1 MTRWFSVL
9 SVLVLSV
16 FLLGTTLNTSA
27 DARAGSGF
35 SSGSR
40 GSFTFSR
47 PPSTP
52 TAPYSAQPI
61 QRSYTQ
67 PAAPNYA
74 PSYAPA
80 YGGGLFGGGLF
91 SGFGGGL
98 LGGLLGAGLF
108 GMLFGNGFFGG
119 MGGGMSFFGLILQ
132 FGLIFFAVKFL
143 FGLFARRMAP
153 MGAGFGPM
161 PQGSPAGFGGS
172 GFQSSV
178 PSVRSVTID
187 QADYAAFEERLHAVQ
202 DAYSREDL
210 DSLRDVATPEMVA
223 YFAEDLARNAGQGF
237 VNRITDVRLEKGDLA
252 EAWGEGTTD
261 YATVAMKFSL
271 IDTMIDRNSGRV
283 VSGGHPEEVTEIW
296 TFRREGAG
304 PWTLSAIQQTQS

>member
-1 MTRWFSVL
+1 MSRFFL
-9 SVLVLSV
+9 AGLGLLVSV
-16 FLLGTTLNTSA
+16 FFFTLAANTPA

-47 PPSTP
+47 PPSTS
-52 TAPYSAQPI
+52 TAPKPAAPI
-61 QRSYTQ
+61 ERSYTQ
-67 PAAPNYA
+67 PTAPSYS

-80 YGGGLFGGGLF
+80 SGFGGGLF

-132 FGLIFFAVKFL
+132 FGLIYFAVKFL

-153 MGAGFGPM
+153 MGAGFGPI
-161 PQGSPAGFGGS
+161 PQPAPTGFGGGS
-172 GFQSSV
+172 GFQSSA
-178 PSVRSVTID
+178 PSVRQVTID
-187 QADYAAFEERLHAVQ
+187 QADYAVFEEKLHAVQ

-210 DSLRDVATPEMVA
+210 DALRGVATPEMVA
-223 YFAEDLARNAGQGF
+223 YFAEDLARNAGQGLI
-237 VNRITDVRLEKGDLA
+237 NRVSDVRLLQGDLA
-252 EAWGEGTTD
+252 EAWGEGATE

-271 IDTMIDRNSGRV
+271 IDTMIERMSGRV
-283 VSGGHPEEVTEIW
+283 VSGGHPEEVTELW
-296 TFRREGAG
+296 TFRRDGSG
-304 PWTLSAIQQTQS
+304 PWMLSAIQQTQ

>member
-1 MTRWFSVL
+1 MSRWFSAL
-9 SVLVLSV
+9 SILVLSV
-16 FLLGTTLNTSA
+16 FLLGTTLNVPA

-67 PAAPNYA
+67 PGVPSAA
-74 PSYAPA
+74 PSYTPA

-108 GMLFGNGFFGG
+108 GMMFGNGFFGG
-119 MGGGMSFFGLILQ
+119 MGGGMSLFGLILQ

-153 MGAGFGPM
+153 VGAGVGPI
-161 PQGSPAGFGGS
+161 PNAAPAGFGGS

-178 PSVRSVTID
+178 PAVRQVTIA
-187 QADYAAFEERLHAVQ
+187 QTDYAAFEERLHEVQ
-202 DAYSREDL
+202 DAYSHEDI
-210 DSLRDVATPEMVA
+210 DALRRLATPEMVA
-223 YFAEDLARNAGQGF
+223 YFAEDLARNAGQGLI
-237 VNRITDVRLEKGDLA
+237 NRVSDVRLEKGDLS
-252 EAWGEGTTD
+252 EAWGEDATD
-261 YATVAMKFSL
+261 YATVAMNFSL
-271 IDTMIDRNSGRV
+271 VDTMIDRASGRV
-283 VSGGHPEEVTEIW
+283 VSGGNPEQVTELW
-296 TFRREGAG
+296 TFRRDGSG
-304 PWTLSAIQQTQS
+304 PWMLSAIQQTS